1 MLESNYQ
8 FSLDSI
14 LLICYPK
21 TLCAHIETGSIDR
34 QFVEV
39 RSILSLL
46 SHTTQQI
53 IVVFYNLNLQYIMR
67 EMEKRIVL

>member
-1 MLESNYQ
+1 MYVLESNYH

-21 TLCAHIETGSIDR
+21 TLCVHIETGPIDR

-46 SHTTQQI
+46 SHTAQQI
-53 IVVFYNLNLQYIMR
+53 IVLFIT
-67 EMEKRIVL
+67 